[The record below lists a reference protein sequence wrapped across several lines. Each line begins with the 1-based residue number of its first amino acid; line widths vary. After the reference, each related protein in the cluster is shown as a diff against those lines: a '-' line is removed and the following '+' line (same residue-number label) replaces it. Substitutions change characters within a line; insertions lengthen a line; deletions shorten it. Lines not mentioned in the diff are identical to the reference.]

1 MLWNPDP
8 KVSGMIDWLSAEW
21 MGDKLS
27 GNTAPGVFWDLTV
40 EKDWSTMILGK
51 NQRGKYSIMKP
62 RYQYFLTDR
71 QEREENAEEGTEAP
85 VAKNERPRLILIPHT
100 PHTIRTTVRPCESC
114 HESEVAL
121 GLGDPTRKTITD
133 AESFFTA
140 WEEDGRVPSDFQS
153 RQVVTET
160 GEPIQQAYP
169 SEQAR
174 FLNAEEIAAMKN
186 KSDVYKAY
194 RYMDLREK
202 RFPRLLA
209 RDEFPFDRRHKKNEK
224 LAGEP
229 GQEKDF
235 LFNVDEKSFVVHQ
248 PLEEPS
254 APSTVSPAVQ
264 EKSAG
269 QDRFSDIEPVEGRMI
284 MEFSPDFFQAPVLD
298 EKLESD
304 EKISTGESD
313 ASGEGL

>member
-1 MLWNPDP
+1 
-8 KVSGMIDWLSAEW
+8 MIDWLSAKW
-21 MGDKLS
+21 VGDKFS
-27 GNTAPGVFWDLTV
+27 GNTAPGVFWNLFV
-40 EKDWSTMILGK
+40 KADWDTMILGK

-71 QEREENAEEGTEAP
+71 QKNEENSEEEFEAP
-85 VAKNERPRLILIPHT
+85 VTEDERPRLILIPHT

-114 HESEVAL
+114 HDSEVAL
-121 GLGDPTRKTITD
+121 GLGDPTRKNIVD
-133 AESFFTA
+133 SESFLTT
-140 WEEDGRVPSDFQS
+140 WKEGRPVPADFQS
-153 RQVVTET
+153 RQVVTEA
-160 GEPIQQAYP
+160 GEPIQKAYP
-169 SEQAR
+169 SDQAR

-186 KSDVYKAY
+186 KGDAYKAY

-248 PLEEPS
+248 PLEESS
-254 APSTVSPAVQ
+254 ASSTVSPAVQ

-269 QDRFSDIEPVEGRMI
+269 QDRFSDIEPVEGEMI
-284 MEFSPDFFQAPVLD
+284 MEFSPDFFQAPVPD
-298 EKLESD
+298 EKL
-304 EKISTGESD
+304 ESD